1 MIPYEN
7 RIDFVDYTNIPK
19 GTKWCSRGF
28 PGTKNLDADNILE
41 NDGALVTQQLKELRN
56 HRVDIEL
63 QHNKKLV
70 KYSGYS
76 GGPLIIDNS
85 IAGILLSELF
95 ENGVSKELNAQSVKH
110 FSDLLSSHGISIQN
124 SLSPI
129 IRMDRFQLNEYSQD
143 VLAKIPSMIG
153 GKLSIERKK
162 LKENILKQQEKYDSM
177 ILLGES
183 GSGKSVLAKSLS
195 KDHYKGNVLWL
206 DHYIFE

>member
-1 MIPYEN
+1 MQPFHYRVDKLTDLNEIVFKVTCGQESSGTAFLISKSLALTAFHVIKEHKDNEIVISNGRNEVSKAKLSEIINVNYEYYKKIDIAILELSTVIPYEN

-41 NDGALVTQQLKELRN
+41 NDGAFVTQQLRELRN

-85 IAGILLSELF
+85 IAGVLLSELL
-95 ENGVSKELNAQSVKH
+95 ENGGVV
-110 FSDLLSSHGISIQN
+110 D
-124 SLSPI
+124 
-129 IRMDRFQLNEYSQD
+129 
-143 VLAKIPSMIG
+143 
-153 GKLSIERKK
+153 
-162 LKENILKQQEKYDSM
+162 
-177 ILLGES
+177 
-183 GSGKSVLAKSLS
+183 
-195 KDHYKGNVLWL
+195 
-206 DHYIFE
+206 